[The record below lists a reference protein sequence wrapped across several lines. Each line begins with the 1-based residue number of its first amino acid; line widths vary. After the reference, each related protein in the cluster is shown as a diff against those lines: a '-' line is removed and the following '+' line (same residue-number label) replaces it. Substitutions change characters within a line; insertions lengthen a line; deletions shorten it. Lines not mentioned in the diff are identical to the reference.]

1 MTQLL
6 GINSNEEIK
15 IDLAFKLPSSFTE
28 DNPDGWGYAFFNNEE
43 WQLFKQSLDVDKVL
57 RIGFKTL
64 STHEIFGKTFISHI
78 RYATHGESSY
88 ENTHP
93 FDFDLFDYRWV
104 FAHYGHLRL
113 YRQIVDRN
121 EFFKAKGDTD
131 SEAAFCYILEEIRKM
146 GRKDNIKELATVIEN
161 AAAELSKQ
169 GGLNFLLSHG
179 DTLFAYYS
187 GYKSLYYAVIRP
199 PFKKNIFG
207 ENNQIKFEIVTENVE
222 EPISIISSEE
232 IVKFEYWKELEAG
245 KVYIFRNGDL
255 IKSII

>member
-6 GINSNEEIK
+6 GINSKEDVRIN
-15 IDLAFKLPSSFTE
+15 LAYKLPSSFTE
-28 DNPDGWGYAFFNNEE
+28 DSPDGWGYAFFSNGE
-43 WQLFKQSLDVDKVL
+43 WQLFKESLDVGKVL

-64 STHEIFGKTFISHI
+64 STHEIIGKTFISHI

-93 FDFDLFDYRWV
+93 FDYDLFDYRWV

-113 YRQIVDRN
+113 YRQIVDRA
-121 EFFKAKGDTD
+121 ETFKSKGDTD
-131 SEAAFCYILEEIRKM
+131 SEAAFCFILEEISKIGKR
-146 GRKDNIKELATVIEN
+146 DNIKELAEVIEK

-187 GYKSLYYAVIRP
+187 GYKSLYYATLNP

-207 ENNQIKFEIVTENVE
+207 ENNQVKLEIITENVE
-222 EPISIISSEE
+222 DPITLIASEE

-245 KVYIFRNGDL
+245 KLYIFKNGDL
-255 IKSII
+255 VKSII

>member
-6 GINSNEEIK
+6 GINTEKEVK

-28 DNPDGWGYAFFNNEE
+28 DNPDGWGYAFFNNGE

-64 STHEIFGKTFISHI
+64 STHEIFGKTLISHI

-93 FDFDLFDYRWV
+93 FDYDLFDYRWV

-113 YRQIVDRN
+113 YRQIVDRG

-131 SEAAFCYILEEIRKM
+131 SEDAFCFILEEIRKM
-146 GRKDNIKELATVIEN
+146 GRKDNIKELAAVIEK
-161 AAAELSKQ
+161 AAADLSKQ

-187 GYKSLYYAVIRP
+187 GYKSLYYTVLRP

-207 ENNQIKFEIVTENVE
+207 ENNQIKFEIVTENVK
-222 EPISIISSEE
+222 EPISLIASEE
-232 IVKFEYWKELEAG
+232 IVKFEYWKELEVG

-255 IKSII
+255 TKSII